1 MESGKR
7 RTKDD
12 TWKADDLRKHLW
24 AAQSSGPKEE
34 KKHRDRK
41 PLRESEADLADGK
54 EHRPGDPDREAKHRE
69 RERAAERDGH
79 AAREHPRGDRH
90 RERRKDRDRQKE
102 RHRELDAEKPHGRGK
117 ERERDQEHRARREEL
132 RQAAAHHNLLA
143 RDRDRDRD
151 QDRPE
156 RRRAG
161 SKARIEEREQRDED
175 SERGDE
181 DRERRYRERKLQYGD
196 SKDNPL
202 KYWLYREEGERRHR
216 KQKEPEREKK
226 HREKSATR
234 ERREKSSKEKGSS
247 FSDKEGEERHRERR
261 HKEGVPA
268 GEERPRGHAERKE
281 RSRREEH
288 RRREAKGHPSTPALG
303 ALLRASNFH
312 WSSVSHMDGEHRHR
326 GTSLRRDGTGSQH
339 VENSV
344 RSDGKDRDS
353 RRKHGR
359 EEGPSVWKLEQ
370 RQGSEEA
377 TKIEKEDVDL
387 ENVGTDEYTAIFED
401 DFEDYEDDFEVCD
414 GADDCGADEPREG
427 EAAEEL
433 PPARRREIQEIQKA
447 ILAEN
452 QRVGELS
459 SKLPEKHG
467 CPECAGGPG
476 PDANSSPS
484 KTPLCGIFM
493 DFATASHRQKN
504 RTQALKQKTRSAKLL
519 RLIDMDFS
527 FTFSLLDLPPVNE
540 YDMYIRNFGRK
551 NTKQAYIQCNEDS
564 VDRDIQTEEVETR
577 EVWTQHPGEGA
588 AVSGGSEQSGPGDTA
603 IVPKVDTPRLSS
615 FLRAACQVMAVLL
628 EEDRAAAEPGWM
640 SQAQDC
646 TLPFSDSCVR
656 LDTSLP
662 FLQDRSVSCLHACQ
676 AQRCTLVSV
685 HGLPGT
691 ALAPLL
697 DHRHVLCVWD
707 VRQPSGPQKVLVC
720 ESKVTCCCFSP
731 VKAFLL
737 FAGTVHGSVVV
748 WDLREDPRIH
758 LRMTLSGCSWTFRT
772 PTFSTDGVLMS
783 VNHRSPLQAI
793 EPITGSVCKRQTCV
807 LSPFS
812 TQDETA
818 GLSFHVTSLDESGLL
833 NVWVVVEL
841 QKADVAGSISDLG
854 LIPGGRIKLVHSAA
868 IQLSDSL
875 SHKGYESWGS
885 VQTLNVKF
893 LPSDPNHFVVGTDV
907 GLVSHGSRRD
917 VRVSPRLF
925 RPQQQGPRPVK
936 VTVIDFSPFE
946 EPVFL
951 AGCSDGSIRL
961 HRLTAERPLLQWDH
975 STCGRAVTG
984 LQWSLTRPAVFLVQD
999 DTSCV
1004 YVWDLLESDLGP
1016 VARQPICPDRLV
1028 AMTVVGEAEKT
1039 RGGFLA
1045 LVLARASGS
1054 VDVQYLRRE
1063 WATPASDE
1071 LQRLRLLL
1079 REAP

>member
-1 MESGKR
+1 MEPGKR

-24 AAQSSGPKEE
+24 AAQPSGPKEE
-34 KKHRDRK
+34 KQPRDRK
-41 PLRESEADLADGK
+41 ALRPSEADLADGK
-54 EHRPGDPDREAKHRE
+54 EPRPRDPEREAKR
-69 RERAAERDGH
+69 RERAAERDGC
-79 AAREHPRGDRH
+79 AAREHRRGAGEQDGH
-90 RERRKDRDRQKE
+90 RERRKE
-102 RHRELDAEKPHGRGK
+102 RRREPDAEKPHGRGK
-117 ERERDQEHRARREEL
+117 ARERDQELRARREEL

-143 RDRDRDRD
+143 RDCDRDR
-151 QDRPE
+151 DRPE

-181 DRERRYRERKLQYGD
+181 DRERRYRERKLRYGD

-202 KYWLYREEGERRHR
+202 KYWLYKEQGERRHG
-216 KQKEPEREKK
+216 KKEPDREKG
-226 HREKSATR
+226 STR
-234 ERREKSSKEKGSS
+234 DRREKDSKEKGSS
-247 FSDKEGEERHRERR
+247 LSDREGEDR
-261 HKEGVPA
+261 HKERRRKEGFPA

-288 RRREAKGHPSTPALG
+288 RRREAK
-303 ALLRASNFH
+303 
-312 WSSVSHMDGEHRHR
+312 DGEHRHH

-339 VENSV
+339 AENLV
-344 RSDGKDRDS
+344 RIDGKDGDS
-353 RRKHGR
+353 RRKHRR
-359 EEGPSVWKLEQ
+359 EEGPSMWKLER

-377 TKIEKEDVDL
+377 TEIEKEDLDL
-387 ENVGTDEYTAIFED
+387 ENPGTDEYTASFED

-414 GADDCGADEPREG
+414 AADDDCGADEAKEG

-459 SKLPEKHG
+459 SKLLEKHG
-467 CPECAGGPG
+467 CLERAGGPG
-476 PDANSSPS
+476 PDTNSSPS
-484 KTPLCGIFM
+484 KPPLCGIFV

-504 RTQALKQKTRSAKLL
+504 RTQAIKQKMRSAKLL

-540 YDMYIRNFGRK
+540 YDMYIRNFGKK

-577 EVWTQHPGEGA
+577 EAWTQHPGEGA
-588 AVSGGSEQSGPGDTA
+588 AVSGGSERSGPGDAA

-628 EEDRAAAEPGWM
+628 EEDQAAAQPGWT

-646 TLPFSDSCVR
+646 TLPFSDSCAR
-656 LDTSLP
+656 LDTNLP

-676 AQRCTLVSV
+676 AQRRTVVSV
-685 HGLPGT
+685 HGLPGK
-691 ALAPLL
+691 ALVPLL

-707 VRQPSGPQKVLVC
+707 IRQPSGPQKVLVC

-758 LRMTLSGCSWTFRT
+758 LHVTLSRRSWTLRT
-772 PTFSTDGVLMS
+772 PTFSTDGVLTS

-793 EPITGSVCKRQTCV
+793 EPITGSVCKRQSCV

-812 TQDETA
+812 TQEETA
-818 GLSFHVTSLDESGLL
+818 GLSFHVASLDESGLL

-875 SHKGYESWGS
+875 SHGGCESWGS
-885 VQTLNVKF
+885 VQTLSIKF
-893 LPSDPNHFVVGTDV
+893 LPADPDRFVAGTDV
-907 GLVSHGSRRD
+907 GLISHSSRRD

-936 VTVIDFSPFE
+936 VTVIDVSPFE
-946 EPVFL
+946 EPIFL

-975 STCGRAVTG
+975 STCGRAVAG

-999 DTSCV
+999 DASCV

-1039 RGGFLA
+1039 HGSFLA

-1054 VDVQYLRRE
+1054 VDIQYLRQE

-1079 REAP
+1079 RESL

>member
-1 MESGKR
+1 MEPGKR

-69 RERAAERDGH
+69 RAAERDGH
-79 AAREHPRGDRH
+79 AAREHPRGDRQ
-90 RERRKDRDRQKE
+90 RERRKDRDRPKE
-102 RHRELDAEKPHGRGK
+102 RHRELDAEKPHVRGK

-132 RQAAAHHNLLA
+132 RQAAAHRNLLA
-143 RDRDRDRD
+143 RDRDQDRD
-151 QDRPE
+151 GDRPE

-216 KQKEPEREKK
+216 KQKEPDREKK
-226 HREKSATR
+226 HREKSGTR

-247 FSDKEGEERHRERR
+247 FCGKEGEERHRERR
-261 HKEGVPA
+261 HKEGVHA

-288 RRREAKGHPSTPALG
+288 RRREAK
-303 ALLRASNFH
+303 
-312 WSSVSHMDGEHRHR
+312 DGEHRHR
-326 GTSLRRDGTGSQH
+326 GASLRRDGPGSQH

-359 EEGPSVWKLEQ
+359 EEGPSAWKLEQ

-377 TKIEKEDVDL
+377 TEIEKEDIDL

-467 CPECAGGPG
+467 CPERAGGPG
-476 PDANSSPS
+476 PEANSSAS

-504 RTQALKQKTRSAKLL
+504 RTQTLKQKTRSAKLL

-527 FTFSLLDLPPVNE
+527 FTFSLLDLPPVKE
-540 YDMYIRNFGRK
+540 YDMYIRNFGKK

-588 AVSGGSEQSGPGDTA
+588 AVSGGSEQGGPGDSA

-628 EEDRAAAEPGWM
+628 EEDRAVAEPGWA

-646 TLPFSDSCVR
+646 TLPFSDSCTR

-662 FLQDRSVSCLHACQ
+662 FLQDRRVSCLHACQ
-676 AQRCTLVSV
+676 AQRRTLVSV
-685 HGLPGT
+685 HGLPGK
-691 ALAPLL
+691 ALVPLL

-707 VRQPSGPQKVLVC
+707 IRQPSGPQKVLVC

-758 LRMTLSGCSWTFRT
+758 LRVTLSGCSWTFRT

-793 EPITGSVCKRQTCV
+793 EPITGSVCKRQSCV

-812 TQDETA
+812 TQEETA
-818 GLSFHVTSLDESGLL
+818 GLSFHIASLDESGLL

-841 QKADVAGSISDLG
+841 QKADAAGSISDLG
-854 LIPGGRIKLVHSAA
+854 LIPGGRIKLVHSTS

-885 VQTLNVKF
+885 VQTLSVKF

-917 VRVSPRLF
+917 LRASPRLF

-936 VTVIDFSPFE
+936 VTVIDFSPFA

-1016 VARQPICPDRLV
+1016 VARQPICPDRLL

-1079 REAP
+1079 REGP

>member
-1 MESGKR
+1 MRTCLGSLQLR

-288 RRREAKGHPSTPALG
+288 RRREAK
-303 ALLRASNFH
+303 
-312 WSSVSHMDGEHRHR
+312 DGEHRHR

-401 DFEDYEDDFEVCD
+401 DFESSEECTVLSGVYGRGGAGTAVCTQTCELQGAQAHGGLSVRPAGCVLRPRACLLCVQDYEDDFEVCD

-662 FLQDRSVSCLHACQ
+662 FLQ
-676 AQRCTLVSV
+676 
-685 HGLPGT
+685 
-691 ALAPLL
+691 
-697 DHRHVLCVWD
+697 
-707 VRQPSGPQKVLVC
+707 
-720 ESKVTCCCFSP
+720 
-731 VKAFLL
+731 
-737 FAGTVHGSVVV
+737 
-748 WDLREDPRIH
+748 
-758 LRMTLSGCSWTFRT
+758 
-772 PTFSTDGVLMS
+772 DGVLMS

>member
-1 MESGKR
+1 MRACLGSLQLR

-34 KKHRDRK
+34 KHRDRK
-41 PLRESEADLADGK
+41 PLRESEVDLVDGK
-54 EHRPGDPDREAKHRE
+54 EHRPRDPDREAKHRE

-90 RERRKDRDRQKE
+90 RERRKDRDRPKE

-143 RDRDRDRD
+143 RDRD

-226 HREKSATR
+226 HREKSGTR

-288 RRREAKGHPSTPALG
+288 RRREAK
-303 ALLRASNFH
+303 
-312 WSSVSHMDGEHRHR
+312 DGEHRHR

-377 TKIEKEDVDL
+377 TEIEKEDVDL

-459 SKLPEKHG
+459 SKLLEKHG
-467 CPECAGGPG
+467 CPERAGGPG
-476 PDANSSPS
+476 LDANSSPS

-646 TLPFSDSCVR
+646 TLPFSDSCAR

-662 FLQDRSVSCLHACQ
+662 FLQ
-676 AQRCTLVSV
+676 
-685 HGLPGT
+685 
-691 ALAPLL
+691 
-697 DHRHVLCVWD
+697 
-707 VRQPSGPQKVLVC
+707 
-720 ESKVTCCCFSP
+720 
-731 VKAFLL
+731 
-737 FAGTVHGSVVV
+737 
-748 WDLREDPRIH
+748 
-758 LRMTLSGCSWTFRT
+758 
-772 PTFSTDGVLMS
+772 DGVLMS

-812 TQDETA
+812 SQDETA
-818 GLSFHVTSLDESGLL
+818 GLSFHVASLDESGLL

-841 QKADVAGSISDLG
+841 QKADAAGSISDLG

-1004 YVWDLLESDLGP
+1004 YLWDLLESDLGP
-1016 VARQPICPDRLV
+1016 VSRQPICPDRLV

>member
-1 MESGKR
+1 MEPGKR

-41 PLRESEADLADGK
+41 PKPLRESEADLADGK
-54 EHRPGDPDREAKHRE
+54 EHRPGDPDREATHRE

-79 AAREHPRGDRH
+79 AAREYPRGDRH
-90 RERRKDRDRQKE
+90 RERRKDRDRPKE

-132 RQAAAHHNLLA
+132 RQAAAHHNLPA
-143 RDRDRDRD
+143 RDRDRDRDRD

-181 DRERRYRERKLQYGD
+181 DRERRYRERKLHYGD
-196 SKDNPL
+196 SKDHPL

-216 KQKEPEREKK
+216 RQKEPEREKQ
-226 HREKSATR
+226 HHEKSGPR

-247 FSDKEGEERHRERR
+247 FSDRDGEQRHRDRR
-261 HKEGVPA
+261 RKEGVPA
-268 GEERPRGHAERKE
+268 GEERPRGHAERKA
-281 RSRREEH
+281 RSRGEEH
-288 RRREAKGHPSTPALG
+288 SRREAK
-303 ALLRASNFH
+303 
-312 WSSVSHMDGEHRHR
+312 DGEHRHR
-326 GTSLRRDGTGSQH
+326 GSSLRRDGTGSQH

-353 RRKHGR
+353 RRK
-359 EEGPSVWKLEQ
+359 E
-370 RQGSEEA
+370 
-377 TKIEKEDVDL
+377 IEKEEVDL

-467 CPECAGGPG
+467 CPERAGGPG

-484 KTPLCGIFM
+484 KMPLCGIFM

-540 YDMYIRNFGRK
+540 YDMYIRNFGKK

-646 TLPFSDSCVR
+646 TLPFSDSCAQ

-662 FLQDRSVSCLHACQ
+662 FLQDRRVSCLHACQ
-676 AQRCTLVSV
+676 AQRRTLVSV
-685 HGLPGT
+685 HGLPGK

-720 ESKVTCCCFSP
+720 ESKVTCCCLSP

-758 LRMTLSGCSWTFRT
+758 LRVTLSGCSWTFRT

-793 EPITGSVCKRQTCV
+793 EPITGSVCKRQSCV

-812 TQDETA
+812 TQEETA
-818 GLSFHVTSLDESGLL
+818 GLSFHVASLDESGLL

-841 QKADVAGSISDLG
+841 QKADAAGSISDLG

-893 LPSDPNHFVVGTDV
+893 LPADPNHFVVGTDV

-975 STCGRAVTG
+975 STHGRAIAS

-1063 WATPASDE
+1063 WVTPASDE

>member
-1 MESGKR
+1 MEPGK
-7 RTKDD
+7 
-12 TWKADDLRKHLW
+12 

-34 KKHRDRK
+34 KQHRDRK

-54 EHRPGDPDREAKHRE
+54 EHRSRDPDREAKH

-79 AAREHPRGDRH
+79 AAREHPRGDRE
-90 RERRKDRDRQKE
+90 RDRRKERR
-102 RHRELDAEKPHGRGK
+102 RELDAERPHGRGK

-143 RDRDRDRD
+143 RDRDRDRNRD

-161 SKARIEEREQRDED
+161 LKARIEEREQRDED

-202 KYWLYREEGERRHR
+202 KYWLYKEEGERRHR
-216 KQKEPEREKK
+216 KQKEPDREKK
-226 HREKSATR
+226 HREKSSTR
-234 ERREKSSKEKGSS
+234 EKREKNSKEKGSS
-247 FSDKEGEERHRERR
+247 FSDKEGEERHKERR
-261 HKEGVPA
+261 HKEGFPA

-288 RRREAKGHPSTPALG
+288 RRREPK
-303 ALLRASNFH
+303 
-312 WSSVSHMDGEHRHR
+312 DGEHRHR
-326 GTSLRRDGTGSQH
+326 GTSLRRDGTGSRH
-339 VENSV
+339 SENLV
-344 RSDGKDRDS
+344 RTNGKDRDS

-359 EEGPSVWKLEQ
+359 EEGPSMWKLEQ
-370 RQGSEEA
+370 RQGNEEA
-377 TKIEKEDVDL
+377 MEIEKEDLDL
-387 ENVGTDEYTAIFED
+387 ENAGTDEYTAIFED
-401 DFEDYEDDFEVCD
+401 DFEDYEDDFEVFD
-414 GADDCGADEPREG
+414 GADDCGADEPKEG

-459 SKLPEKHG
+459 SKLLEKHG

-476 PDANSSPS
+476 PDANSSLS
-484 KTPLCGIFM
+484 KTPLCGIFV

-504 RTQALKQKTRSAKLL
+504 RTQALKQKMRSAKLL

-540 YDMYIRNFGRK
+540 YDMYIRNFGKK

-577 EVWTQHPGEGA
+577 EVWTQHPGEGT
-588 AVSGGSEQSGPGDTA
+588 AVSGGSERSGPGDTA
-603 IVPKVDTPRLSS
+603 IVPKVDTPRLSG

-628 EEDRAAAEPGWM
+628 EEDRAAAEPGWA

-646 TLPFSDSCVR
+646 TLPFSDSCAR
-656 LDTSLP
+656 LGTSLP
-662 FLQDRSVSCLHACQ
+662 FLQDRRVSCLHACR
-676 AQRCTLVSV
+676 AQRRTVVSV
-685 HGLPGT
+685 HGLPGK
-691 ALAPLL
+691 ASAPLL
-697 DHRHVLCVWD
+697 GHRHVLCVWD
-707 VRQPSGPQKVLVC
+707 VRQPSEPQKVLVC

-731 VKAFLL
+731 VKACLL

-758 LRMTLSGCSWTFRT
+758 LRVTLSGCSWTFRT
-772 PTFSTDGVLMS
+772 PTFSTDGVLTS
-783 VNHRSPLQAI
+783 VNHCSPLQAI
-793 EPITGSVCKRQTCV
+793 EPVTGSVCKRQSCV

-812 TQDETA
+812 TQEETA
-818 GLSFHVTSLDESGLL
+818 GLSFHIASLDESGLL

-875 SHKGYESWGS
+875 SHKDYESWGS

-961 HRLTAERPLLQWDH
+961 HRLTAECPLLQWDY
-975 STCGRAVTG
+975 STGGRAVTG

-1028 AMTVVGEAEKT
+1028 AMTIVGEAEKT
-1039 RGGFLA
+1039 RGSFLA

-1054 VDVQYLRRE
+1054 IDVQYLRRE

-1079 REAP
+1079 REALASSCSDTLRPASLLPLPADEVLWTASGLVECTNGAVKIQ

>member
-1 MESGKR
+1 MRACLGSLQLR

-34 KKHRDRK
+34 KHRDRK
-41 PLRESEADLADGK
+41 PLRESEVDLVDGK
-54 EHRPGDPDREAKHRE
+54 EHRPRDPDREAKHPE

-90 RERRKDRDRQKE
+90 RERRKDRDRLKE

-226 HREKSATR
+226 HREKSGTR

-288 RRREAKGHPSTPALG
+288 RRREAK
-303 ALLRASNFH
+303 
-312 WSSVSHMDGEHRHR
+312 DGEHRHR

-377 TKIEKEDVDL
+377 TEIEKEDVDL

-467 CPECAGGPG
+467 CPERAGGPG
-476 PDANSSPS
+476 LDANSSPS

-646 TLPFSDSCVR
+646 TLPFSDSCAR

-662 FLQDRSVSCLHACQ
+662 FLQ
-676 AQRCTLVSV
+676 
-685 HGLPGT
+685 
-691 ALAPLL
+691 
-697 DHRHVLCVWD
+697 
-707 VRQPSGPQKVLVC
+707 
-720 ESKVTCCCFSP
+720 
-731 VKAFLL
+731 
-737 FAGTVHGSVVV
+737 
-748 WDLREDPRIH
+748 
-758 LRMTLSGCSWTFRT
+758 
-772 PTFSTDGVLMS
+772 DGVLMS

-818 GLSFHVTSLDESGLL
+818 GLSFHVASLDESGLL

-841 QKADVAGSISDLG
+841 QKADAAGSISDLG

-1004 YVWDLLESDLGP
+1004 YLWDLLESDLGP
-1016 VARQPICPDRLV
+1016 VSRQPICPDRLV

-1054 VDVQYLRRE
+1054 VDIQYLRRE